1 MATMADVARAAG
13 LSRYTVSKAL
23 NGDRTVRPAARERIL
38 AVCRRLDYTPNPH
51 AVGLVRGRA
60 NLLGLIVSQITDP
73 FYGEIIEAADR
84 TARGRGTQVVV
95 QCSYGQA
102 ALEEQILRNLLALR
116 VRGLVVAP
124 VMSGENRGLWERA
137 ERAVPVVF
145 IDRFFKRKC
154 HYVMNDHYKGA
165 RLVTEHLLE
174 RRRPAAYL
182 GSAHGRLNS
191 AIVDRER
198 GYLDAAAA
206 RGARPVLIPLTN
218 SRAGRDT
225 EEFGYENMKAHLR
238 EAPPPPALF
247 CATDAIALGAM
258 LALSERGLRPGKD
271 VLVAGHDDL
280 PFSAYANPPLTTV
293 RQPKEEIGRRAV
305 EAALELARRRRK
317 GEFVRKVLPPD
328 LVVRA
333 STNPGPGGSPRR
345 ALGRTRETA

>member
-13 LSRYTVSKAL
+13 LSRFTVSRAL
-23 NGDRTVRPAARERIL
+23 NGDPAVRPATRERVL
-38 AVCRRLDYTPNPH
+38 AVCRKLDYAPNPH

-73 FYGEIIEAADR
+73 FYSEIIEAADR
-84 TARGRGTQVVV
+84 TARGRGTQIVV
-95 QCSYGQA
+95 QCSYGEA

-124 VMSGENRGLWERA
+124 VMSAENRALWERA
-137 ERAVPVVF
+137 ESAVPVVY
-145 IDRFFKRKC
+145 IDRFFKRRC
-154 HYVMNDHYKGA
+154 HYVMNDHYRGA
-165 RLVTEHLLE
+165 RLATEHLLD
-174 RRRPAAYL
+174 RRPSAAYL
-182 GSAHGRLNS
+182 GSAHSRLNS

-198 GYLDAAAA
+198 GYRDAAAA
-206 RGARPVLIPLTN
+206 RRSRPLLVPTTR

-225 EEFGYENMKAHLR
+225 EEFGYDNMKAYLR

-258 LALSERGLRPGKD
+258 LALSERGVRPGKD

-280 PFSAYANPPLTTV
+280 PFSAYTNPPLTTV

-305 EAALELARRRRK
+305 EAALDLPARPR
-317 GEFVRKVLPPD
+317 GFVRETLAPE

-333 STNPGPGGSPRR
+333 SSNPNPRR
-345 ALGRTRETA
+345 PS